1 MATNER
7 VSQLIELFATDIQS
21 EDLLLITDMSQRESK
36 KLEIGQLLF
45 FIENSGSFDAFNSA
59 HADTA
64 SYILSTNIDGNISF
78 ALNASNSISSS
89 ISSKAISSSYTQT
102 ASYALVGQ
110 TMTAVS
116 ASIANTASF
125 LQYSGFNNGTS
136 SYSFNSNIAANA
148 STAFNLFYNG
158 IPNGT
163 ASWAVTASK
172 ALNSTSASYTS
183 TSNTS
188 TSASYAS
195 ASSVSTT
202 SSFAVT
208 SNIAQT
214 ASYVQTGGFGPTFI
228 APIIISSTNITVPYT
243 TFDCSPYVPIGTKVV
258 LLDGWAINGNTN
270 TPGFI
275 NIRTSPSGS
284 TYVLTA
290 YYSAG
295 SDDVVASGAQGVFPI
310 FSAGPV
316 LSFQYAFTQPADGG
330 TTLRLIGY
338 Y

>member
-7 VSQLIELFATDIQS
+7 VSQLLELFATDIQS
-21 EDLLLITDMSQRESK
+21 DDLLLITDMSQRESK
-36 KLEIGQLLF
+36 KLEVGQLLL
-45 FIENSGSFDAFNSA
+45 FIENSGSFDAFNAA

-64 SYILSTNIDGNISF
+64 SYILSTNIAGIINF
-78 ALNASNSISSS
+78 ALNTSNSLFASVSDF
-89 ISSKAISSSYTQT
+89 ATSSSYTQT
-102 ASYALVGQ
+102 ASFALVGQ
-110 TMTAVS
+110 TMHAQD
-116 ASIANTASF
+116 ADTASF
-125 LQYSGFNNGTS
+125 LQYSGFNNGTA
-136 SYSFNSNIAANA
+136 SYSLNSNVAANA

-172 ALNSTSASYTS
+172 ALNSTTASFALTTLVSVTS
-183 TSNTS
+183 
-188 TSASYAS
+188 SYALT
-195 ASSVSTT
+195 SSVSIT
-202 SSFAVT
+202 SSFASA

-214 ASYVQTGGFGPTFI
+214 ASFVQTGGFGPTFI
-228 APIIISSTNITVPYT
+228 APIVIATTTATVPFT
-243 TFDCSPYVPIGTKVV
+243 TFNCAPFVPVGTKVV

-275 NIRTSPSGS
+275 NIRATPSGS

-295 SDDVVASGAQGVFPI
+295 AADAVASGAQGVFPI
-310 FSAGPV
+310 FSVGPI